1 MVVQPVADSA
11 LPIQLSAFLIID
23 DQGDSASKKLV
34 FWIAVSHSVDSV
46 FVILSG
52 HSCFLSN
59 IFQGFSENRVTVSI
73 PSPNNIW
80 TTTPITTTMRIDAS
94 GLFSNQSIIF
104 ALLRDFPIPLN
115 MLPLP
120 LENSK

>member
-23 DQGDSASKKLV
+23 NQGDSASKKLV

-73 PSPNNIW
+73 PIGVEYIGSISFQFGKD
-80 TTTPITTTMRIDAS
+80 IGA
-94 GLFSNQSIIF
+94 LFAFTEPRCAIF
-104 ALLRDFPIPLN
+104 RATEHHQVD
-115 MLPLP
+115 
-120 LENSK
+120 E